1 MTKQKPTNE
10 GIEVLVTASRYKRQ
24 KRRRVQSV
32 VVSLLAC
39 SSLLLTSCSGTT
51 VALPSPEIKIYLL
64 DLTHS
69 GDISNQL
76 RLIEP
81 DLIKDMTTR
90 SLGSPYVNEGPSLTK
105 FYFVGTNS
113 RALREFSLRDQQAA
127 YELYKYIDDENNNT
141 RTEKFW
147 RLLAEKY
154 QNYMIEY
161 IESGVVPSKETCFQN
176 FDEVFLRTFS
186 SEPVRKVYATF
197 MCRMATYSLS
207 TYKEMQLY
215 ISEKSIKGEQK
226 GSDVFGALSKINSQ
240 IQKFKSEYPESKV
253 KLILATDGDH
263 NLGGNSSSDLRLN
276 IKDNEDLCSLADNYR
291 NEFQLIGLVE
301 SEFLNI
307 DPRGI
312 AALKTGTGDYPRQLE
327 EFWNCFFP
335 K

>member
-1 MTKQKPTNE
+1 VLELASKNE
-10 GIEVLVTASRYKRQ
+10 RQ
-24 KRRRVQSV
+24 KKRRVHSV
-32 VVSLLAC
+32 VASIFVC
-39 SSLLLTSCSGTT
+39 GSLLLTACSGTA

-69 GDISNQL
+69 GDISNQF

-90 SLGSPYVNEGPSLTK
+90 SLGSPDVNEGPSLTK

-113 RALREFSLRDQQAA
+113 RALREFSLQDQQAA

-141 RTEKFW
+141 RTGKFW
-147 RLLAEKY
+147 RLLTEKY

-161 IESGVVPSKETCFQN
+161 IESGVIPTKETCTQN
-176 FDEVFLRTFS
+176 FNDVLLQTFS
-186 SEPVRKVYATF
+186 SEAVREVYSTF
-197 MCRMATYSLS
+197 MCRMAIYSLS

-215 ISEKSIKGEQK
+215 IAEKSVKGEQK

-240 IQKFKSEYPESKV
+240 IQKFKKEYPKSKV
-253 KLILATDGDH
+253 SLTLATDGDH
-263 NLGGNSSSDLRLN
+263 NLGGNSSTNLRLN
-276 IKDNEDLCSLADNYR
+276 IKDNADLCSLAEKYR
-291 NEFQLIGLVE
+291 NEFQLNEFID
-301 SEFLNI
+301 SDFLNI

>member
-1 MTKQKPTNE
+1 M
-10 GIEVLVTASRYKRQ
+10 
-24 KRRRVQSV
+24 
-32 VVSLLAC
+32 
-39 SSLLLTSCSGTT
+39 
-51 VALPSPEIKIYLL
+51 PSPEIKIYLL

-69 GDISNQL
+69 GDIANQVL
-76 RLIEP
+76 LIEP

-90 SLGSPYVNEGPSLTK
+90 SLGSPYMNEGPSLTK

-113 RALREFSLRDQQAA
+113 RALREFSLQDQQAV

-147 RLLAEKY
+147 RLFSEKY

-161 IESGVVPSKETCFQN
+161 IESGIVPSKETCVQN
-176 FDEVFLRTFS
+176 FNEVFLPTFS
-186 SEPVRKVYATF
+186 AERVREVYSTF

-207 TYKEMQLY
+207 TFKDLELY
-215 ISEKSIKGEQK
+215 IGEKSLKGQQK

-240 IQKFKSEYPESKV
+240 IQKFKTEYPNSKV
-253 KLILATDGDH
+253 KLVLATDGDH
-263 NLGGNSSSDLRLN
+263 NLGSNSSSNLRSN
-276 IKDNEDLCSLADNYR
+276 IKESVDLCALADEYR
-291 NEFQLIGLVE
+291 NEFQLSELIE
-301 SEFLNI
+301 SDFLTI

-312 AALKTGTGDYPRQLE
+312 AALKTGSGDYPRQLE